1 MEIICLTQPAARLEH
16 PSLYNLR
23 CSKRIPVT
31 NAADVKREI
40 LQLLLKVWEPRPGC
54 QRSRSSVQQESAGAP
69 QPGRSGLLIPVRHH
83 QSLPLT
89 SQGSGQVLSWF
100 LLWTEGSVQAW
111 KCLPVLLGNRSL
123 AQLSHSEAQ
132 AEYPGYDPMAFTE
145 GLAVR
150 RWLCATGAQLPGS
163 TCACCQGFQQQCRLG
178 LIPAWKPGWKP
189 ASFSSPSTFAQ
200 LSFFLSK
207 SYSSYLARGKGLSGL
222 FHQPLNIL

>member
-1 MEIICLTQPAARLEH
+1 MSEQYFCSHIFQFIIPGNCDGWDVSNSLEMEIICLTQPAARLEH

-69 QPGRSGLLIPVRHH
+69 QPGRSGLLIPVGHH

-111 KCLPVLLGNRSL
+111 KCLPVLLGNQSL
-123 AQLSHSEAQ
+123 AQLSHSEAEKTGQ
-132 AEYPGYDPMAFTE
+132 GKSGHWGNSGAF
-145 GLAVR
+145 
-150 RWLCATGAQLPGS
+150 
-163 TCACCQGFQQQCRLG
+163 
-178 LIPAWKPGWKP
+178 P
-189 ASFSSPSTFAQ
+189 ASGIPKSDPAGIVQ
-200 LSFFLSK
+200 NIQCKGYQSFMD
-207 SYSSYLARGKGLSGL
+207 GGNSG
-222 FHQPLNIL
+222 N